1 MTTQTPQLGP
11 IYNIYAIRNVN
22 QCSLH
27 WCERY
32 AGQFFDL
39 SRFQCR
45 LSFGGFLE
53 WVIICV
59 YIYIYIC
66 WNLWFGDPHFKKTP
80 WILFIC
86 PTILRLEL
94 GPSSKLE
101 APQDPKLNYR
111 ATLQQRQGIL
121 PQAGSSTGRNRHG
134 EVRRIQPLGAKGRG
148 CLLGKTWATSM
159 EIQPMDI
166 CECPTS

>member
-1 MTTQTPQLGP
+1 MLLALMRTICWPVFWSQP
-11 IYNIYAIRNVN
+11 ISMSSVI
-22 QCSLH
+22 
-27 WCERY
+27 W
-32 AGQFFDL
+32 
-39 SRFQCR
+39 RFPR
-45 LSFGGFLE
+45 MGNYM
-53 WVIICV
+53 CV
-59 YIYIYIC
+59 YIYIC
-66 WNLWFGDPHFKKTP
+66 WNLWFGDPHFKKPP

-86 PTILRLEL
+86 PRILRLEL